1 MSVVERKAL
10 AQQLQAQHDIRA
22 VRLSVSAELLTTMSL
37 NLTMTMLSL
46 INLPSS
52 LTSIPAGDFQSAISG
67 YVNLGMS
74 GTISAYIGSIQR

>member
-46 INLPSS
+46 IS
-52 LTSIPAGDFQSAISG
+52 LPAGDFQSAISG